1 MTICNTFC
9 TNKTSANF
17 KDNQLWDCNFLCIKT
32 GTLGSLS
39 CLAWESAI
47 VHSYIPD
54 KKDIFIYMQHQEK
67 GLVKYVYLGHQLLLG
82 IKLETFVVEFHTKQ
96 PKMNFQS

>member
-54 KKDIFIYMQHQEK
+54 MKDIFIDMQHQEK
-67 GLVKYVYLGHQLLLG
+67 GLVKYVRALTFIENQIGNICCG
-82 IKLETFVVEFHTKQ
+82 I
-96 PKMNFQS
+96 SY